1 MNIVIIGASF
11 AGLTTA
17 MECQKRYPQATIYL
31 IDKEESIAYF
41 PNALNWKIK
50 GEISSWEEAR
60 IRFFE
65 GLEQSA
71 IQFLLGWECISIEAE
86 SKKVRLKQENK
97 HQDMTYDYLILAMG
111 AQQVWE
117 HQSVDLSE
125 KILTSKSI
133 AQAQKSFE
141 KLEEAESVTVI
152 GAGQIGLESLE
163 ALSRLPL
170 KLRLM
175 ESQEWP
181 LAKYFDQE
189 MVAFIWNEF
198 ERIGLDYHFSETI
211 NEVSLNELGQ
221 VQLSSLQ
228 GTYLSD
234 FVLLGTNFRPHTDLV
249 EGLVDLHT
257 DGSILVDDYL
267 ETSQSGIF
275 AVGDLIRM
283 PVTMFGQAYLP
294 MINHAILTGR
304 LVAENLLAK
313 KKPLRAVERIVST
326 HVFGYNLTS
335 VGLTEREANLWLDTS
350 SIRIQQAFSQWD
362 EETID
367 FKMVVSRKDGRIL
380 GGQLVSTS
388 DHIAQMNV
396 LALAISKEMTV
407 EDLLQE
413 AWLCLP
419 RRTDL
424 QPFLVEAANRY
435 LWQKED
441 RE

>member
-60 IRFFE
+60 IRYFE

-71 IQFLLGWECISIEAE
+71 IHFLLGWECISIEAE

-97 HQDMTYDYLILAMG
+97 HQNVTYDYLVLAMG

-117 HQSVDLSE
+117 HHSVDLSE

-152 GAGQIGLESLE
+152 GAGQIGLETLE

>member
-117 HQSVDLSE
+117 HQSIDLSE

>member
-50 GEISSWEEAR
+50 GEILSWEEAR
-60 IRFFE
+60 IRYFE

-71 IQFLLGWECISIEAE
+71 IHFLLGWECISIEAE

-97 HQDMTYDYLILAMG
+97 HQDVTYDYLILAMG

-117 HQSVDLSE
+117 HHSVDLSE

-189 MVAFIWNEF
+189 MVDFIWNEF

-413 AWLCLP
+413 SWLCLP

-424 QPFLVEAANRY
+424 QPFLVEAASRY

>member
-60 IRFFE
+60 IRYFE

-71 IQFLLGWECISIEAE
+71 IQFLLGWECISIEVE

-97 HQDMTYDYLILAMG
+97 YQDVTYDYLVLAMG

-189 MVAFIWNEF
+189 MVDFIWNEF

-396 LALAISKEMTV
+396 LALAISKEMTL

>member
-60 IRFFE
+60 IRYFE

-71 IQFLLGWECISIEAE
+71 IQFLLGWECISIESE

-97 HQDMTYDYLILAMG
+97 HQDVTYDYLILAMG

-125 KILTSKSI
+125 KMLTSKSI

-189 MVAFIWNEF
+189 MVDFIWNEF

-388 DHIAQMNV
+388 DHMAQMNV

>member
-17 MECQKRYPQATIYL
+17 MECQKCYPQATIYL

-117 HQSVDLSE
+117 HQSIDLSE

-133 AQAQKSFE
+133 VQAQKSFE

-189 MVAFIWNEF
+189 MVAFFWNEF

>member
-60 IRFFE
+60 ICYFE
-65 GLEQSA
+65 GLERSA
-71 IQFLLGWECISIEAE
+71 IQFLLGWECISIQAE

-97 HQDMTYDYLILAMG
+97 YQDVTYDYLVLAMG

-189 MVAFIWNEF
+189 MVDFIWNEF

-211 NEVSLNELGQ
+211 NEVSLNELGK

-413 AWLCLP
+413 SWLCLP

-424 QPFLVEAANRY
+424 QPFLVEAASRY

>member
-60 IRFFE
+60 IRYFE
-65 GLEQSA
+65 GLEQSS
-71 IQFLLGWECISIEAE
+71 IHFLLGWECISIESE

-97 HQDMTYDYLILAMG
+97 HQDVTYDYLILAMG

-189 MVAFIWNEF
+189 MVDFIWNEF

>member
-60 IRFFE
+60 IRYFE

-71 IQFLLGWECISIEAE
+71 IQFLLGWECISIEVE

-97 HQDMTYDYLILAMG
+97 YQDVTYDYLVLAMG

-211 NEVSLNELGQ
+211 NEVSLNEPGQ

-396 LALAISKEMTV
+396 LALAISKEMTL

>member
-60 IRFFE
+60 IRYFE
-65 GLEQSA
+65 GLEQSS
-71 IQFLLGWECISIEAE
+71 IHFLLGWECISIEAE

-97 HQDMTYDYLILAMG
+97 HQDVTYDYLILAMG

-304 LVAENLLAK
+304 LVAENLLVK

>member
-60 IRFFE
+60 IRYFE

-71 IQFLLGWECISIEAE
+71 IHFLLGWECISIEAE

-97 HQDMTYDYLILAMG
+97 HQDVTYDYLILAMG

-117 HQSVDLSE
+117 HHSVDLSE

-189 MVAFIWNEF
+189 MVDFIWNEF

-221 VQLSSLQ
+221 VQLSSMQ
-228 GTYLSD
+228 GNYLSD

>member
-50 GEISSWEEAR
+50 GEILSWEEAR
-60 IRFFE
+60 IRYFE

-71 IQFLLGWECISIEAE
+71 IHFLLGWECISIQAE

-97 HQDMTYDYLILAMG
+97 HQDVTYDYLILAMG

-117 HQSVDLSE
+117 HHSVDLSE

-189 MVAFIWNEF
+189 MVDFIWNEF

>member
-60 IRFFE
+60 IRYFE
-65 GLEQSA
+65 GLEQSS
-71 IQFLLGWECISIEAE
+71 IHFLLGWECISIEAE

-97 HQDMTYDYLILAMG
+97 HQDVTYDYLVLAMG

-117 HQSVDLSE
+117 HQSIDLSE

-396 LALAISKEMTV
+396 LALAISKKITV

>member
-60 IRFFE
+60 IRYFE

-86 SKKVRLKQENK
+86 LKKVRLKQENK
-97 HQDMTYDYLILAMG
+97 HQDVTYDYLVLAMG

-117 HQSVDLSE
+117 HHSVDLSK

-189 MVAFIWNEF
+189 MVDFIWNEF

-335 VGLTEREANLWLDTS
+335 VGLTEREANLWLDTDT
-350 SIRIQQAFSQWD
+350 IRIQQAFSQWD

>member
-60 IRFFE
+60 IRYFE

-71 IQFLLGWECISIEAE
+71 IQFLLGWNCISIRAE

-97 HQDMTYDYLILAMG
+97 HQDVTYDYLILAMG

-117 HQSVDLSE
+117 HHSVDLSE

-189 MVAFIWNEF
+189 MVDFIWNEF

>member
-60 IRFFE
+60 IRYFE

-86 SKKVRLKQENK
+86 SKKVRLKKENK
-97 HQDMTYDYLILAMG
+97 HQDVTYDYLVLAMG

-189 MVAFIWNEF
+189 MVDFIWNEF

>member
-396 LALAISKEMTV
+396 LALAISKKITV

>member
-65 GLEQSA
+65 GLEQSS
-71 IQFLLGWECISIEAE
+71 IHFLLGWECISIESE

-97 HQDMTYDYLILAMG
+97 HQDVTYDYLILAMG

-413 AWLCLP
+413 SWLCLP

>member
-60 IRFFE
+60 ICYFE
-65 GLEQSA
+65 GLEQSS

-86 SKKVRLKQENK
+86 LKKVRLKQENK
-97 HQDMTYDYLILAMG
+97 HQDVTYDYLILAMG

-117 HQSVDLSE
+117 HHSVDLSE

-189 MVAFIWNEF
+189 MVVFIWNEF

>member
-11 AGLTTA
+11 TGLTTA

-60 IRFFE
+60 IRYFE

-97 HQDMTYDYLILAMG
+97 HQDVTYDYLVLAMG

-189 MVAFIWNEF
+189 MVDFIWNEF

-211 NEVSLNELGQ
+211 NEVSLNEMGQ

-304 LVAENLLAK
+304 LVAENLLVK

-396 LALAISKEMTV
+396 LALVISKEMTV

-424 QPFLVEAANRY
+424 QLFLVEAANRY

>member
-60 IRFFE
+60 IRYFE

-97 HQDMTYDYLILAMG
+97 HQDVTYDYLILAMG

-117 HQSVDLSE
+117 HHSVDLSE
-125 KILTSKSI
+125 KMLTSKSI

-189 MVAFIWNEF
+189 MVDFIWNEF

-221 VQLSSLQ
+221 VQLSSMQ
-228 GTYLSD
+228 GNYLSD

-294 MINHAILTGR
+294 MINHAMLTGR

-313 KKPLRAVERIVST
+313 KKRLKPVQRIVST

-388 DHIAQMNV
+388 DHRAQMNV

>member
-60 IRFFE
+60 IRYFE

-71 IQFLLGWECISIEAE
+71 IHFLLGWECISIEVE

-97 HQDMTYDYLILAMG
+97 HQDVTYDYLILAMG